1 MRPEVRS
8 LRRAMSNSSQYVS
21 LCKHSNFW
29 ICAKESS
36 VPMEEMMLS
45 VILRFSGLKRV
56 SLFPQAKKA
65 VSVKSNSPNSV
76 VGRAMS
82 FLKVVVRTVI

>member
-1 MRPEVRS
+1 MLPS
-8 LRRAMSNSSQYVS
+8 LSPRCSIV
-21 LCKHSNFW
+21 FW

-65 VSVKSNSPNSV
+65 VSVKSNSPSSV

-82 FLKVVVRTVI
+82 FFKVVVRTVI

>member
-1 MRPEVRS
+1 M
-8 LRRAMSNSSQYVS
+8 
-21 LCKHSNFW
+21 
-29 ICAKESS
+29 
-36 VPMEEMMLS
+36 PMEEMMLS